1 MKRSAAIILLLLLL
15 NSAYLAAFP
24 SPTVFYM
31 ANALLHLVLGVALFV
46 AWRQIPFLPVLLG
59 AAACGAYLAVSGNTR
74 PHSLALYAHV
84 ALAIASVLL
93 IAWQAKAKP
102 LRIEIGR
109 AHV

>member
-1 MKRSAAIILLLLLL
+1 MFLMAPLPAAID
-15 NSAYLAAFP
+15 AGVLARARFFVAQNG
-24 SPTVFYM
+24 PTQ
-31 ANALLHLVLGVALFV
+31 ALFM

-93 IAWQAKAKP
+93 P
-102 LRIEIGR
+102 P
-109 AHV
+109 